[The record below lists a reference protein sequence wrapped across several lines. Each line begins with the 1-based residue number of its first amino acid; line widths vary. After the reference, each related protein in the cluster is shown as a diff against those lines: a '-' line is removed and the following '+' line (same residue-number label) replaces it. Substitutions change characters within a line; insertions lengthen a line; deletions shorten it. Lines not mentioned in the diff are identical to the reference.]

1 MSSSKDDR
9 SFAPNWVSRD
19 VGLDFEYMKGVF
31 PNISGVYS
39 ELPDDIFV
47 TNKTVTKRD
56 DCQRNFDVITRL
68 IRLSGR

>member
-1 MSSSKDDR
+1 MSSSNDR

-19 VGLDFEYMKGVF
+19 VGVDFEYMKGVF
-31 PNISGVYS
+31 PLISGLES

-47 TNKTVTKRD
+47 TNKTLTKRD
-56 DCQRNFDVITRL
+56 DCKRNFDVITRL